1 MREKEVEQTQ
11 AACLDLKGK
20 EGREAARLERR
31 VEVCS
36 LRRLQQHCDYSVTV
50 KTLVR

>member
-20 EGREAARLERR
+20 EGREEILAARLERR
-31 VEVCS
+31 VDVCS
-36 LRRLQQHCDYSVTV
+36 VRGPQQDSVTV
-50 KTLVR
+50 GTLGR